1 MSETARRERDPFTL
15 ALAFGLMAAAF
26 AGSYTHVVHAVSD
39 WGQEGWMSYAIAAM
53 PEVTVIIGMRK
64 VLTGTMTSIMWVFL
78 VSAGLF
84 TLAGNLNSSQHSI
97 GGVIAAAWPAW
108 SAVGA
113 LIFAGVHSRSRDAVE
128 AASQTRTAT
137 EVTFRRGSTTAAAKA
152 PQAHRG
158 TDDDESQAKLARMT
172 PSRDLVVVTP
182 KAVTATRTAD
192 PDTDP
197 VALALAAA
205 WTPGQPLTR
214 EIKMQVMTQAQTS
227 ESTVKR
233 TARALAARVEVTS

>member
-1 MSETARRERDPFTL
+1 
-15 ALAFGLMAAAF
+15 
-26 AGSYTHVVHAVSD
+26 
-39 WGQEGWMSYAIAAM
+39 
-53 PEVTVIIGMRK
+53 VT
-64 VLTGTMTSIMWVFL
+64 
-78 VSAGLF
+78 
-84 TLAGNLNSSQHSI
+84 
-97 GGVIAAAWPAW
+97 P
-108 SAVGA
+108 
-113 LIFAGVHSRSRDAVE
+113 
-128 AASQTRTAT
+128 
-137 EVTFRRGSTTAAAKA
+137 
-152 PQAHRG
+152 
-158 TDDDESQAKLARMT
+158 
-172 PSRDLVVVTP
+172 VTP